1 MNYACALQSSDDA
14 IDWVLIKP
22 NIFATVMDF
31 FASNVPIFT
40 DEVPRSDTGV
50 CLLSLEDMYE

>member
-1 MNYACALQSSDDA
+1 MSLQSSDDA

-22 NIFATVMDF
+22 NIFASVMDF
-31 FASNVPIFT
+31 FASNLPIFT

-50 CLLSLEDMYE
+50 CLFSLEDVYE